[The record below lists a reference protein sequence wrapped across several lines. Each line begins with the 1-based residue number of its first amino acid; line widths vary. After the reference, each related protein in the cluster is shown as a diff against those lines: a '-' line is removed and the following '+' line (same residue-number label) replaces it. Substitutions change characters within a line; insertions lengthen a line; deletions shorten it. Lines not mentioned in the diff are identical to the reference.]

1 MKHESSTYGDRWA
14 PVYDRIHA
22 HLDTPEAVDPA
33 VAVLAELAGD
43 GRALELGIGT
53 GRIALPLARRG
64 VKLHGLD
71 ASTAMVD
78 KLRQKPGGSQ
88 IPVHIGDF
96 ASFDLGSTFSVVYVV
111 FNTFFALTSQDEQV
125 GCLQSVSRHLTDEGV
140 LVIEAFVPD
149 MSRFD
154 RGQRISAGNVED
166 DHVSINL
173 DRHDPVDQ
181 TVASSHVRLSPDGVE
196 LFPVAIRYAW
206 PSELDLMAQ
215 LAGLRLRSRWADWQ
229 RSPFTASS
237 TNHVSVYERAS

>member
-1 MKHESSTYGDRWA
+1 MKHEPSTYGDRWA

-22 HLDTPEAVDPA
+22 HLGTPEAVDPA
-33 VAVLAELAGD
+33 VAALAELAGG

-64 VKLHGLD
+64 VTVHGLD
-71 ASTAMVD
+71 ASTAMIEL
-78 KLRQKPGGSQ
+78 LRQKPGGSE

-96 ASFDLGSTFSVVYVV
+96 ASFDLGSSFAVVYVV

-125 GCLQSVSRHLTDEGV
+125 GCLQSVSRHLADGGV

-166 DHVSINL
+166 DHVSVNL
-173 DRHDPVDQ
+173 ERHDPVDQ
-181 TVASSHVRLSPDGVE
+181 TVASAHLRLSPEGVE
-196 LFPVAIRYAW
+196 LFPVAVRYAW
-206 PSELDLMAQ
+206 PSELDLMAR
-215 LAGLRLRSRWADWQ
+215 LAGLRLRCRWADWR

-237 TNHVSVYERAS
+237 TNHISVYARG